1 MEVALLPKKLMPAIA
16 NMAHMANMADLA
28 VMANDAYLKIWCF
41 LQEVAIP
48 NLEFGVFFKE
58 VDRWNK
64 GKKNPLII

>member
-28 VMANDAYLKIWCF
+28 VMANNAYLKIWCF

-48 NLEFGVFFKE
+48 NLEFGVFF
-58 VDRWNK
+58 
-64 GKKNPLII
+64 